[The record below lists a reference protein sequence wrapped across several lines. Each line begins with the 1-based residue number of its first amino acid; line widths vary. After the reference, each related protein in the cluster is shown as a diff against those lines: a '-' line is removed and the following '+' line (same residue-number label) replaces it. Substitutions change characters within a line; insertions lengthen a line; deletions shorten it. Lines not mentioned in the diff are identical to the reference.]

1 MSELQEPEWI
11 FPFEYMSI
19 GESFFVPTMET
30 AQMVYAIESGAKKA
44 KIGVKVYITQKENHL
59 GVRAWRVS

>member
-30 AQMVYAIESGAKKA
+30 AQMVHAIESGAKKA
-44 KIGVKVYITQKENHL
+44 KIGIKYI
-59 GVRAWRVS
+59 

>member
-1 MSELQEPEWI
+1 
-11 FPFEYMSI
+11 MSI

-30 AQMVYAIESGAKKA
+30 AQMVYAIEAGAKQA
-44 KIGVKVYITQKENHL
+44 KIGIRVYITQKENHL